1 MKKLALILVVLFA
14 FAAVGVAA
22 EKKAAGAD
30 KPADKAADTKGEVK
44 STGTLISID
53 KEKKE
58 IVVDLGKK
66 KKAEKKTFAVDAKI
80 LESLKDVKEGVMVTV
95 TLKDDKVVSVKLAE
109 KKKEEGEK
117 KGTGAK

>member
-1 MKKLALILVVLFA
+1 MFFLRRGIHTFFA
-14 FAAVGVAA
+14 EVEPDWSNGNS
-22 EKKAAGAD
+22 AG
-30 KPADKAADTKGEVK
+30 
-44 STGTLISID
+44 
-53 KEKKE
+53 
-58 IVVDLGKK
+58 K

-117 KGTGAK
+117 KGKGAK